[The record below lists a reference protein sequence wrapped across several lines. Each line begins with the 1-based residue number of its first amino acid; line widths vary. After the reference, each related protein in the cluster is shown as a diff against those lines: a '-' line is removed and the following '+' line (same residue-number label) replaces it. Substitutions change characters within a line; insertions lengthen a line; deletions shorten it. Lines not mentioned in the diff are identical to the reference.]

1 MTRITYLWVWMMAL
15 KARPSLQLV
24 VKSFNLTES
33 SYLTGIFRNQNSSEV
48 KMIRDDTLPQKKK
61 VE

>member
-1 MTRITYLWVWMMAL
+1 MMAL